1 MRNAVY
7 EVRISDWSSEVCSSD
22 LPRQFPASA
31 PKHSGPDSSRRRK
44 VKSAEPHKTSRRVGE
59 ILRGEWKWLRSLLLC
74 AMLSSP
80 ASCWQPC
87 FCCSIS
93 ARRSEEHTSELTSL
107 MRLSYSVFCLTK
119 QTNQHTITPLPP

>member
-59 ILRGEWKWLRSLLLC
+59 ILRGEGKWLRSLLLC
-74 AMLSSP
+74 EMLSSP
-80 ASCWQPC
+80 ASSWQPS
-87 FCCSIS
+87 FCSSFS
-93 ARRSEEHTSELTSL
+93 ARRATPAAPSAGSSFVVCKLG
-107 MRLSYSVFCLTK
+107 RQPVGPPF
-119 QTNQHTITPLPP
+119 TNAHL